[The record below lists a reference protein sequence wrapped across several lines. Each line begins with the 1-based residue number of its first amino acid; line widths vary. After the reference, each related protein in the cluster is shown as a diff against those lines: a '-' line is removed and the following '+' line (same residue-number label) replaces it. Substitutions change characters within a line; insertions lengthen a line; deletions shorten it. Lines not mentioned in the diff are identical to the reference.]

1 MRSLLRLSRYALVLA
16 VLGLLVAAGAVIVF
30 GAITTATMIGEAFT
44 RAQFTADGARV
55 LSIEMIEIV
64 DLFLLGT
71 ILLVTAVGLYQLFID
86 PAIPLPGWLSAGNL
100 EDLKANLVAVVVV
113 MLAILF
119 LGAVAG
125 RRGEEAGI
133 LDLGVGVALVILA
146 IAAVVLAFQR
156 VALARER
163 RAEGRPEPAAGDR
176 GPAVRGR

>member
-1 MRSLLRLSRYALVLA
+1 MRSLFRLSRYVVVLA
-16 VLGLLVAAGAVIVF
+16 VLGLLAAAGAVLVF

-44 RAQFTADGARV
+44 RAQFNAEGARL

-71 ILLVTAVGLYQLFID
+71 ILLVTAIGLYQLFID
-86 PAIPLPGWLSAGNL
+86 PGIPLPGWLSAGNL

-125 RRGEEAGI
+125 RRGEEEGI
-133 LDLGVGVALVILA
+133 LDLGVGVALVIVA

-156 VALARER
+156 VAQARER
-163 RAEGRPEPAAGDR
+163 REAREPEGGSGIADH
-176 GPAVRGR
+176 